1 MKKVTDKEQMI
12 SLIKKD
18 NTLNSISDDVIMLAP
33 TILTKSS
40 LKYASSEL
48 CDDEEIVRLA
58 IKRSYDALKYASKR
72 LRDDEEIV
80 RLAIERSYG
89 KTLKYASKRLRD
101 DEEIVRLAIEE
112 SYGLALCYASPR
124 LKYKDNMIKQAI
136 ESPDVFPVGNFE
148 LYFLQNRAYII
159 GVLKEFVKG
168 RENEP
173 KHKRKKCKVLIKKH

>member
-18 NTLNSISDDVIMLAP
+18 NTLNSISDDLIMLAP

-72 LRDDEEIV
+72 LRDNEEI
-80 RLAIERSYG
+80 IC
-89 KTLKYASKRLRD
+89 
-101 DEEIVRLAIEE
+101 LAIEE

-124 LKYKDNMIKQAI
+124 LKYKDNMINQAI
-136 ESPDVFPVGNFE
+136 ESPDVFPIGNFE
-148 LYFLQNRAYII
+148 LYSLQKRAYII

>member
-40 LKYASSEL
+40 LKYAS
-48 CDDEEIVRLA
+48 
-58 IKRSYDALKYASKR
+58 KR
-72 LRDDEEIV
+72 LRDNEEI
-80 RLAIERSYG
+80 IC
-89 KTLKYASKRLRD
+89 
-101 DEEIVRLAIEE
+101 LAIEE

-148 LYFLQNRAYII
+148 LYSLQKRAYII

>member
-18 NTLNSISDDVIMLAP
+18 NTLNSISDDVIMIAP

-58 IKRSYDALKYASKR
+58 IERSYDALKYASKR
-72 LRDDEEIV
+72 LRDNEEI
-80 RLAIERSYG
+80 IC
-89 KTLKYASKRLRD
+89 
-101 DEEIVRLAIEE
+101 LAIEE

-124 LKYKDNMIKQAI
+124 LKYNDNMIKQAI

-148 LYFLQNRAYII
+148 LYSLQKRAYII

>member
-72 LRDDEEIV
+72 LRDN
-80 RLAIERSYG
+80 
-89 KTLKYASKRLRD
+89 
-101 DEEIVRLAIEE
+101 EEIVRLAIEE

-124 LKYKDNMIKQAI
+124 LKYNDNMIKQAI

-148 LYFLQNRAYII
+148 LYSLQKRAYII

>member
-58 IKRSYDALKYASKR
+58 I
-72 LRDDEEIV
+72 
-80 RLAIERSYG
+80 ERSYG

-101 DEEIVRLAIEE
+101 NEEIICLAIEE

-148 LYFLQNRAYII
+148 LYSLQKRAYII

>member
-40 LKYASSEL
+40 LKYAS
-48 CDDEEIVRLA
+48 
-58 IKRSYDALKYASKR
+58 KR
-72 LRDDEEIV
+72 LRDNEEI
-80 RLAIERSYG
+80 IC
-89 KTLKYASKRLRD
+89 
-101 DEEIVRLAIEE
+101 LAIEE

-124 LKYKDNMIKQAI
+124 LKYNDNMINQAI

-148 LYFLQNRAYII
+148 LYSLQKRAYII

>member
-72 LRDDEEIV
+72 LRDNEEI
-80 RLAIERSYG
+80 IC
-89 KTLKYASKRLRD
+89 
-101 DEEIVRLAIEE
+101 LAIEE

-124 LKYKDNMIKQAI
+124 LKYNDNMIKQAI

-148 LYFLQNRAYII
+148 LYSLQKRAYII

>member
-1 MKKVTDKEQMI
+1 MCALNVVKGMILFMKKVTDKEQMI

-18 NTLNSISDDVIMLAP
+18 NTLNSISDDVIMIAP

-58 IKRSYDALKYASKR
+58 I
-72 LRDDEEIV
+72 
-80 RLAIERSYG
+80 ERSYG

-101 DEEIVRLAIEE
+101 NEEIVRLAIEE

>member
-40 LKYASSEL
+40 LKYASKRL
-48 CDDEEIVRLA
+48 RDNEEIVRLA

-72 LRDDEEIV
+72 LRDN
-80 RLAIERSYG
+80 
-89 KTLKYASKRLRD
+89 
-101 DEEIVRLAIEE
+101 EEIVRLAIEE

-124 LKYKDNMIKQAI
+124 LKYK
-136 ESPDVFPVGNFE
+136 EG
-148 LYFLQNRAYII
+148 LYYWCF
-159 GVLKEFVKG
+159 
-168 RENEP
+168 
-173 KHKRKKCKVLIKKH
+173 KRIC

>member
-72 LRDDEEIV
+72 LRDNEEI
-80 RLAIERSYG
+80 IC
-89 KTLKYASKRLRD
+89 
-101 DEEIVRLAIEE
+101 LAIEE

-124 LKYKDNMIKQAI
+124 LKYNDNMINQAI
-136 ESPDVFPVGNFE
+136 ESPDVFPIGNFE
-148 LYFLQNRAYII
+148 LYSLQKRAYII

>member
-58 IKRSYDALKYASKR
+58 IERSYDALKYASKR
-72 LRDDEEIV
+72 LRDNEEI
-80 RLAIERSYG
+80 IC
-89 KTLKYASKRLRD
+89 
-101 DEEIVRLAIEE
+101 LAIEE

-124 LKYKDNMIKQAI
+124 LKYNDNMIKQAI

-148 LYFLQNRAYII
+148 LYSLQKRAYII